1 MSGPVAIIYVEDSSD
16 KIISG
21 TQQYDRDNGGV
32 LVVPLGTTFPTSPV
46 ANELFV
52 FEDGAGA
59 QVLYKR
65 NAAND
70 AWEPIS
76 VAASTVVPGV
86 TGVVLLTQS
95 GTKTAYTTITA
106 ALAAASANDTVV
118 VGPGSYAESFTV
130 PAGVLLRAAHGNRVF
145 ITGGAATGTRITLSA
160 DASIISL
167 TVVCPTDDSP
177 AVYCPPAAVGAI
189 ASEVVIRGNTSSSIG
204 IRTETFSVLDKI
216 RYSGGTCDTV
226 VDVTGANA
234 QCGFFGF
241 VVFDGTIA
249 TGIKVSNGAFCTG
262 DRYYT
267 STSPTLVLTDAL
279 SVADGELRW
288 GNSTIENCT
297 NGLRVT
303 SDDAVVRAKSIQF
316 ENCTADLLVDSGIT
330 DAEVRLLSCYVKVDK
345 LVAPASWLSGGKST
359 LSIQDDK
366 EDDDGFK
373 IFGELQVGLPEQ
385 GRESAFGEGDSYT
398 RELAAFT
405 TDDTTSSTSDGA
417 NFIDVATVLQS
428 PESSVAS
435 FQGITTGYSILIGST
450 LENDVGEKLRF
461 FGVKIKQVVAAVVD
475 AGGTH
480 DSFAFEYWDGSAWTE
495 VDTFATESS
504 DFYRYADEVFLRANS
519 SEHIRFGINSNN
531 TLFPWAE
538 KSINGVLA
546 RWMRIRIKTDVLT
559 APTFQQI
566 KLSPSRTEINA
577 DGFLTH
583 HGEARYRKT
592 VLIPGNVWGE
602 SGGVGNANVAVGTG
616 GNPTGWDHNIKNS
629 FLNSNG
635 DAVYVQLP
643 LERGV
648 CTSCPWQLKFIF
660 VPSATS
666 NGVQVVASF
675 LAQEVTGVLEADPS
689 GGKVPIPRTE
699 PNTETLTSKA
709 ATVRT
714 QTINVVAGKLQA
726 VTFSPYS
733 IARYYEGDMLFIRIE
748 LDDDGDGNAN
758 LLAMGL
764 EIAGVLWTPGEHV

>member
-70 AWEPIS
+70 AWEPLS

-145 ITGGAATGTRITLSA
+145 ITGGAATGTRITMSA

-189 ASEVVIRGNTSSSIG
+189 ASEVVIMGNTSSSIG

-288 GNSTIENCT
+288 GDSTIENCT

-366 EDDDGFK
+366 DDDDGFK
-373 IFGELQVGLPEQ
+373 IFGELQVGLAEK
-385 GRESAFGEGDSYT
+385 GRESTFGQGDSYT
-398 RELAAFT
+398 RGMVAFT
-405 TDDTTSSTSDGA
+405 TDDTTSSVSDGA
-417 NFIDVATVLQS
+417 NFTDITDEVQS
-428 PESSVAS
+428 PDGSTAT
-435 FQGITTGYSILIGST
+435 FQGVTTGYSILLGST
-450 LENDVGEKLRF
+450 LEDATGDKLSF
-461 FGVKIKQVVAAVVD
+461 FGLKVKQTVAAVVD

-480 DSFAFEYWDGSAWTE
+480 NSFAFEYWTGSAWVE
-495 VDTFATESS
+495 MNCFATEAIN
-504 DFYRYADEVFLRANS
+504 FYRYADEVFIRANS
-519 SEHIRFGINSNN
+519 NENLRFGINPSPS
-531 TLFPWAE
+531 TWVE
-538 KSINGVLA
+538 KSINGTLA
-546 RWMRIRIKTDVLT
+546 RWIRIRIKSDVTT
-559 APTFQQI
+559 APVFEQFKI
-566 KLSPSRTEINA
+566 SPSRTDINE
-577 DGFLTH
+577 DGFISY
-583 HGEARYRKT
+583 HGNARYKKT

-602 SGGVGNANVAVGTG
+602 SGGVGNANVSVGQG
-616 GNPTGWDHNIKNS
+616 GEPTGWNHNIKNS

-635 DAVYVQLP
+635 DAVYLQIP
-643 LERGV
+643 IERGV
-648 CTSCPWQLKFIF
+648 CTACPLTLKFVFI
-660 VPSATS
+660 PSATS
-666 NGVQVVASF
+666 NGVQIVASL
-675 LAQEVTGVLEADPS
+675 LAQEVTGVLEADLS
-689 GGKVPIPRTE
+689 GGKVPVPRTE
-699 PNTETLTSKA
+699 ANTESLTSKIA
-709 ATVRT
+709 QTQT

-726 VTFSPYS
+726 VSFFPYS
-733 IARYYEGDMLFIRIE
+733 ISRYYEGDMLFVRISMA
-748 LDDDGDGNAN
+748 DDGDGNAN

-764 EIAGVLWTPGEHV
+764 EIVGVQWAPGEHV